1 MDRPVGLTPQQVE
14 IAQPAYAWV
23 RPCGRVA
30 ELGFKDKTGAL
41 VVLALPHEAL
51 SMLLMTLPRLIETSL
66 QQRTGDAS
74 MRHVYPADNWQVEA
88 ADGRSRAPADARDAR
103 RLLGVVPPAVRG
115 RATAGCGALRGRAG
129 RCDGRVAGPAL
140 RRAVSP
146 ARASVVT
153 GRGLL

>member
-1 MDRPVGLTPQQVE
+1 MDRPVGVTPQQVE

-88 ADGRSRAPADARDAR
+88 AIGEAALLLTLATPMASRYRSACRPRTRNAWAQCCPTAPWPLGQPRRQSGTEAR
-103 RLLGVVPPAVRG
+103 RQ
-115 RATAGCGALRGRAG
+115 
-129 RCDGRVAGPAL
+129 
-140 RRAVSP
+140 
-146 ARASVVT
+146 ARFSQRPS
-153 GRGLL
+153 GDCCQ

>member
-1 MDRPVGLTPQQVE
+1 MDRPVGVTPQQVE

-88 ADGRSRAPADARDAR
+88 AIGEAALLLTLATPDGFSVSFRLPSEDAQ
-103 RLLGVVPPAVRG
+103 RLGAVLSD
-115 RATAGCGALRGRAG
+115 GALAAG
-129 RCDGRVAGPAL
+129 AAPPPVRH
-140 RRAVSP
+140 
-146 ARASVVT
+146 
-153 GRGLL
+153 